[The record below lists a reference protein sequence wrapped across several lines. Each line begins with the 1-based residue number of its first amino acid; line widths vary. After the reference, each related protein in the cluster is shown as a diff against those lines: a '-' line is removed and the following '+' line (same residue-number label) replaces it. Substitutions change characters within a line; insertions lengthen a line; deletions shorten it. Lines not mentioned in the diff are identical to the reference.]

1 MSRII
6 YACALLGLVGCSVT
20 DPLTREGV
28 WRPMNANAANL
39 RAMVA
44 VPSDLVQGVAARS
57 ADGHQ
62 AARAMDRLRA
72 DRVYPL
78 PDSGISKVGASGSS
92 APPPPTGTP
101 E

>member
-39 RAMVA
+39 RAM
-44 VPSDLVQGVAARS
+44 
-57 ADGHQ
+57 
-62 AARAMDRLRA
+62 DRLRA

-78 PDSGISKVGASGSS
+78 PDNGISKVGASGSS